1 MAYTT
6 IDDPSKYFQTT
17 LYTGTGSG
25 QSITNSGNSDL
36 QPDLVWV
43 KDRSDNN
50 DHKLTD
56 SSRLSSGNPTI
67 TLESNENTA
76 EYDDADP
83 AATTSFNSDG
93 FTIGTNGNYNTNT
106 NTYVAWQW
114 KCNGGTSNASAAE
127 SGSNVAYNF
136 QVNTT
141 SKFMINIYTGLG
153 SDGTLNLGNQFTPA
167 WMIFKN
173 RSQADDWVVYH
184 HKNTSDPD
192 TDHLHLNTDAATA
205 DDQEMFEDQNFA
217 ADEINIGTNH
227 EVNADGENYIAYAW
241 AEVQGFSKFGSYTG
255 NGNAN
260 GPFINTGFK
269 PKFLIIKPSSIQS
282 NWFMVDSARE
292 TVNPAGNKFLYAD
305 ANNSEVSSDKS
316 LDLLSNGFKC
326 RAATGFHND
335 NNALYLYMAFA
346 EYPFVSS
353 KGTPITAR

>member
-6 IDDPSKYFQTT
+6 IDDPSKYFQTKI
-17 LYTGTGSG
+17 YTGTGSS
-25 QSITNSGNSDL
+25 QAYTNDGNSDM
-36 QPDLVWV
+36 QPDFWWG
-43 KDRSDNN
+43 KERNN
-50 DHKLTD
+50 AADYHIYD
-56 SSRLSSGNPTI
+56 SSRGTTKRLK
-67 TLESNENTA
+67 SNGSDAEDTVGTGLTA
-76 EYDDADP
+76 F
-83 AATTSFNSDG
+83 SSDG
-93 FTIGTNGNYNTNT
+93 FTLSSSGSINGSSD
-106 NTYVAWQW
+106 TYVAWQW

-141 SKFMINIYTGLG
+141 SKFMINLYTGLG
-153 SDGTLNLGNQFTPA
+153 SDATLNLGNQFTPA
-167 WMIFKN
+167 WMLFKN

-205 DDQEMFEDQNFA
+205 DDQEMFEDVNFA

-227 EVNADGENYIAYAW
+227 EVNADGENYVAYAW

-269 PKFLIIKPSSIQS
+269 PAFLIIKPFDNQS
-282 NWFMVDSARE
+282 NWFIIDSTRE
-292 TVNPAGNKFLYAD
+292 PTNPAGNKFFYAD
-305 ANNSEVSSDKS
+305 ANNAEVSSDKS
-316 LDLLSNGFKC
+316 VDLLSNGFKC

-335 NNALYLYMAFA
+335 NNINYIYMAFA

>member
-6 IDDPSKYFQTT
+6 IDDPSKYFQTV
-17 LYTGTGSG
+17 LYTGNGSS
-25 QSITNSGNSDL
+25 QSITFDGNSDM
-36 QPDLVWV
+36 QPDFLWT
-43 KDRSDNN
+43 KCRSDAFDPIIRDTSRGISERLLVHAN
-50 DHKLTD
+50 DAAGGAT
-56 SSRLSSGNPTI
+56 GT
-67 TLESNENTA
+67 TA
-76 EYDDADP
+76 
-83 AATTSFNSDG
+83 FNSDG
-93 FTIGTNGNYNTNT
+93 FSLDSTVTVNSNSNTF
-106 NTYVAWQW
+106 VAWGW
-114 KCNGGTSNASAAE
+114 KCNGGTSTASGSE

-153 SDGTLNLGNQFTPA
+153 SDATLNLGNQFTPA

-192 TDHLHLNTDAATA
+192 TDHLHLNTDAATS
-205 DDQEMFEDQNFA
+205 DDQEMFDDVNFA

-227 EVNADGENYIAYAW
+227 EVNADGENYVAYAW
-241 AEVQGFSKFGSYTG
+241 AEVQGFSKFGFYTG

-269 PKFLIIKPSSIQS
+269 PAFLIIKPFDNQS
-282 NWFMVDSARE
+282 NWFIIDSARE
-292 TVNPAGNKFLYAD
+292 PTNPAGNKFLYAD
-305 ANNSEVSSDKS
+305 SNAAEVSSDKS
-316 LDLLSNGFKC
+316 VDILSNGFKC

-335 NNALYLYMAFA
+335 NNINYIYMAFA

-353 KGTPITAR
+353 KGVPITAR

>member
-6 IDDPSKYFQTT
+6 IDDPSKYFQTV
-17 LYTGTGSG
+17 LYTGNGSS
-25 QSITNSGNSDL
+25 QSITFDGNSDM
-36 QPDLVWV
+36 QPDFLWT
-43 KDRSDNN
+43 KCRSDAFDPIIRDTSRGISERLLVHAN
-50 DHKLTD
+50 DAAGGAT
-56 SSRLSSGNPTI
+56 GT
-67 TLESNENTA
+67 TA
-76 EYDDADP
+76 M
-83 AATTSFNSDG
+83 NSDG
-93 FTIGTNGNYNTNT
+93 FSLDSTNT
-106 NTYVAWQW
+106 VNNNSDTYVAWGW
-114 KCNGGTSNASAAE
+114 KCNGGTSTASGSE

-153 SDGTLNLGNQFTPA
+153 SDATLNLGNQFTPA

-192 TDHLHLNTDAATA
+192 TDHLHLNTDAATS
-205 DDQEMFEDQNFA
+205 DDQEMFDDVNFA

-227 EVNADGENYIAYAW
+227 EVNADGENYVAYAW
-241 AEVQGFSKFGSYTG
+241 AEVQGFSKFGFYTG

-269 PKFLIIKPSSIQS
+269 PAFLIIKPFDNQS
-282 NWFMVDSARE
+282 NWFMIDSARE
-292 TVNPAGNKFLYAD
+292 PTNPAGNKFLYAD
-305 ANNSEVSSDKS
+305 ANNAEVSSDKS
-316 LDLLSNGFKC
+316 VDLLSNGFKC

-335 NNALYLYMAFA
+335 NNINYIYMAFA

-353 KGTPITAR
+353 KGVPITAR

>member
-6 IDDPSKYFQTT
+6 IDDPSKFFQTV
-17 LYTGTGSG
+17 LYTGNGSS
-25 QSITNSGNSDL
+25 QSITFDGNSDM
-36 QPDLVWV
+36 QPDFLWT
-43 KDRSDNN
+43 KCRSDTFDPIMRDTSRGISERLLVHAN
-50 DHKLTD
+50 DAAGGAT
-56 SSRLSSGNPTI
+56 GT
-67 TLESNENTA
+67 TA
-76 EYDDADP
+76 M
-83 AATTSFNSDG
+83 NSDG
-93 FTIGTNGNYNTNT
+93 FSLDSTNT
-106 NTYVAWQW
+106 VNNNSDTYVAWGW
-114 KCNGGTSNASAAE
+114 KCNGGTSTASGSE

-153 SDGTLNLGNQFTPA
+153 SDATLNLGNQFTPA

-192 TDHLHLNTDAATA
+192 TDHLHLNTDAATS
-205 DDQEMFEDQNFA
+205 DDQEMFDDVNFA

-227 EVNADGENYIAYAW
+227 EVNADGENYVAYAW
-241 AEVQGFSKFGSYTG
+241 AEVQGFSKFGFYTG

-269 PKFLIIKPSSIQS
+269 PAFLIIKPFDNQS
-282 NWFMVDSARE
+282 NWFIIDSARE
-292 TVNPAGNKFLYAD
+292 PTNPAGNKFLYAD
-305 ANNSEVSSDKS
+305 SNAAEVSSDKS
-316 LDLLSNGFKC
+316 VDILSNGFKC

-335 NNALYLYMAFA
+335 NNINYIYMAFA

-353 KGTPITAR
+353 KGVPITAR

>member
-6 IDDPSKYFQTT
+6 IDDPSKYFQTV
-17 LYTGTGSG
+17 LWTGDGNATKA
-25 QSITNSGNSDL
+25 ITNDGNSDL
-36 QPDLVWV
+36 QPDLVWL
-43 KDRSDNN
+43 KNR
-50 DHKLTD
+50 TD
-56 SSRLSSGNPTI
+56 AENHTLADTSRGVTKRLV
-67 TLESNENTA
+67 SNTNGA
-76 EYDDADP
+76 EDTNGIA
-83 AATTSFNSDG
+83 SVQSDG
-93 FTIGTNGNYNTNT
+93 FTAQLSYNGNTNAK
-106 NTYVAWQW
+106 NYVAWQW
-114 KCNGGTSNASAAE
+114 KCNGGTSTASGSE

-167 WMIFKN
+167 WMLFKN
-173 RSQADDWVVYH
+173 RSQGDDWVVYH
-184 HKNTSDPD
+184 HKNTAYPH

-205 DDQEMFEDQNFA
+205 DDQEMFDDVVFA

-227 EVNADGENYIAYAW
+227 EVNADGENYVAYAW

-269 PKFLIIKPSSIQS
+269 PAFLIIKPFDNQS
-282 NWFMVDSARE
+282 NWFIIDSTRE
-292 TVNPAGNKFLYAD
+292 PTNPAGNKFFYAD
-305 ANNSEVSSDKS
+305 ANNAEVSSDKS
-316 LDLLSNGFKC
+316 VDLLSNGFKC

-335 NNALYLYMAFA
+335 NNINYIYMAFA

-353 KGTPITAR
+353 KGVPITAR

>member
-6 IDDPSKYFQTT
+6 IDDPSKYFQTV
-17 LYTGTGSG
+17 LYTGNGSS
-25 QSITNSGNSDL
+25 QSITFDGNSDM
-36 QPDLVWV
+36 QPDFLWT
-43 KDRSDNN
+43 KCRSDAFDPIIRDTSRGISERLLVHAN
-50 DHKLTD
+50 DAAGGAT
-56 SSRLSSGNPTI
+56 GT
-67 TLESNENTA
+67 TA
-76 EYDDADP
+76 M
-83 AATTSFNSDG
+83 NSDG
-93 FTIGTNGNYNTNT
+93 FSLDSTNT
-106 NTYVAWQW
+106 VNNNSDTYVAWGW
-114 KCNGGTSNASAAE
+114 KCNGGTSTASGSE

-153 SDGTLNLGNQFTPA
+153 SDATLNLGNQFTPA

-192 TDHLHLNTDAATA
+192 TDHLHLNTDAATS
-205 DDQEMFEDQNFA
+205 DDQEMFDDVNFA

-227 EVNADGENYIAYAW
+227 EVNADGENYVAYAW
-241 AEVQGFSKFGSYTG
+241 AEVQGFSKFGFYTG

-269 PKFLIIKPSSIQS
+269 PAFLIIKPFDNQS
-282 NWFMVDSARE
+282 NWFIIDSARE
-292 TVNPAGNKFLYAD
+292 PTNPAGNKFLYAD
-305 ANNSEVSSDKS
+305 SNAAEVSSDKS
-316 LDLLSNGFKC
+316 VDILSNGFKC

-335 NNALYLYMAFA
+335 NNINYIYMAFA

-353 KGTPITAR
+353 KGVPITAR

>member
-6 IDDPSKYFQTT
+6 IDDPSKYFQTV
-17 LYTGTGSG
+17 LYTGNGSS
-25 QSITNSGNSDL
+25 QSITFDGNSDM
-36 QPDLVWV
+36 QPDFLWT
-43 KDRSDNN
+43 KCRSDAFDPIIRDTSRGISERLLVHAN
-50 DHKLTD
+50 DAAGGAT
-56 SSRLSSGNPTI
+56 GT
-67 TLESNENTA
+67 TA
-76 EYDDADP
+76 M
-83 AATTSFNSDG
+83 NSDG
-93 FTIGTNGNYNTNT
+93 FSLDSTNT
-106 NTYVAWQW
+106 VNNNSDTYVAWGW
-114 KCNGGTSNASAAE
+114 KCNGGTSTASGSE

-153 SDGTLNLGNQFTPA
+153 SDATLNLGNQFTPA

-192 TDHLHLNTDAATA
+192 TDHLHLNTDAATS
-205 DDQEMFEDQNFA
+205 DDQEMFDDVNFA

-227 EVNADGENYIAYAW
+227 EVNADGENYVAYAW
-241 AEVQGFSKFGSYTG
+241 AEVQGFSKFGFYTG

-269 PKFLIIKPSSIQS
+269 PAFLIIKPFDNQS
-282 NWFMVDSARE
+282 NWFIIDSARE
-292 TVNPAGNKFLYAD
+292 PTNPAGNKFLYAD
-305 ANNSEVSSDKS
+305 ANNAEVSSDKS
-316 LDLLSNGFKC
+316 VDLLSNGFKC

-335 NNALYLYMAFA
+335 NNINYIYMAFA

-353 KGTPITAR
+353 KGVPITAR